1 MKQITKKVASK
12 FFLTGENRQELITD
26 DGLGINAITYYTRA
40 GKLIDLESDDIKH
53 LEKKHFSTGAD
64 LYESIYDNKTGERLE
79 YLVGIDNLE
88 FLVWFA
94 NEINADIEGWDS
106 GRKMWNLERPH
117 QAYFLA
123 SKIFMM
129 LQEIAELSDEEV
141 SEINKIILKGEEE

>member
-1 MKQITKKVASK
+1 
-12 FFLTGENRQELITD
+12 
-26 DGLGINAITYYTRA
+26 
-40 GKLIDLESDDIKH
+40 
-53 LEKKHFSTGAD
+53 
-64 LYESIYDNKTGERLE
+64 
-79 YLVGIDNLE
+79 DNLE

-123 SKIFMM
+123 SKIFIM

-141 SEINKIILKGEEE
+141 SEINRRILKEEE